1 MVYRRPT
8 SSFCLPTPSPNS
20 FAVSAVDAVC
30 MLDRHRAAKL
40 LLVWS
45 RDKLQA
51 SGFNVDW
58 IALLAAEGGAASGTG
73 VPAFPD
79 DNFQLAAA

>member
-1 MVYRRPT
+1 
-8 SSFCLPTPSPNS
+8 
-20 FAVSAVDAVC
+20 

-40 LLVWS
+40 LLLWS

-58 IALLAAEGGAASGTG
+58 IALLAAKGGAASGAG
-73 VPAFPD
+73 VPAFQN
-79 DNFQLAAA
+79 DNFELAAA